1 MWGSTWFET
10 RKGFRRFKP
19 YELGRGHRGTY
30 FSSTKPVS
38 LHDQERPCWRRI
50 WQGRLF
56 AMTRSIDLLERELEK
71 AAAELKTLK
80 SEMALAGNRDKCRDA
95 LVGLRKAAER
105 VQEEVHE
112 LLVDLNEMT
121 WNEKP

>member
-1 MWGSTWFET
+1 
-10 RKGFRRFKP
+10 
-19 YELGRGHRGTY
+19 
-30 FSSTKPVS
+30 
-38 LHDQERPCWRRI
+38 
-50 WQGRLF
+50 
-56 AMTRSIDLLERELEK
+56 MTRSIDLLERELEK